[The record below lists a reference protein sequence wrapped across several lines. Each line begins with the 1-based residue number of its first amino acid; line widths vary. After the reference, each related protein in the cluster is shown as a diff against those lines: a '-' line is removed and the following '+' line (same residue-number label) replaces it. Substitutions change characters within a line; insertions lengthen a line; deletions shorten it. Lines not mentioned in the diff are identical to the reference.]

1 MWAWK
6 SLQSC
11 PILCNP
17 VDCSPL
23 IRFTLQVRKGG
34 TVRLCQARLP
44 THTACLFVLAWPS
57 GQLQVGEGRH
67 HTQELR
73 SLPLLSLC
81 SPAQHLSLSLWGG
94 GGGRPCNPDHRVTRQ
109 PFQDAA
115 FPPCSFCLIQYLPG
129 EYSSWECPR
138 ITHKKE
144 GLLGRPAGIYNIH
157 LSASCKP
164 KS

>member
-1 MWAWK
+1 MSAFIVWAWK

-81 SPAQHLSLSLWGG
+81 SPAQHLSLSLGG
-94 GGGRPCNPDHRVTRQ
+94 GETLQPRPSCNQATVPRCC
-109 PFQDAA
+109 
-115 FPPCSFCLIQYLPG
+115 FPSLLLLP
-129 EYSSWECPR
+129 YSISAR
-138 ITHKKE
+138 RAQ
-144 GLLGRPAGIYNIH
+144 LLGVSQNH
-157 LSASCKP
+157 S
-164 KS
+164 